1 MGDMGMTIE
10 LKDYENTI
18 KTLVWKFRN
27 LGFADTLYAPVI
39 DTGTEAIAENKM
51 CNVDEGSEEK
61 KSFRYTVANFED
73 LISEAYLVFTELKN
87 QFESMEIYCDTC
99 QNKCDFYFQMQEVN
113 FEQAL
118 VKRLESHFLDLYKG
132 MNVDKRSASVRAL
145 EDGDEEKITNI
156 SKNFYDKLH
165 YAYIHNTIP
174 EHLRQLAKDVLEGN
188 VDKDA
193 RGAIT
198 KRSLRAYLAKLGW
211 KETEIRHTLYA
222 KIV

>member
-1 MGDMGMTIE
+1 MTIE
-10 LKDYENTI
+10 LKDYDNTI

-27 LGFADTLYAPVI
+27 LGFADMLYAPVV
-39 DTGTEAIAENKM
+39 DTGSEAIAGNKM

-61 KSFRYTVANFED
+61 KSYRYTVANFED
-73 LISEAYLVFTELKN
+73 LISEAYVVFTELKN
-87 QFESMEIYCDTC
+87 QFEMVESYFCQMCVDKCDTYN
-99 QNKCDFYFQMQEVN
+99 QIKPLN

-118 VKRLESHFLDLYKG
+118 VTRLESHFLDLYKG

-145 EDGDEEKITNI
+145 EEGDEEKLTNL
-156 SKNFYDKLH
+156 SHNFYDKLH

-174 EHLRQLAKDVLEGN
+174 EYLRQLAKDVLEGN

-198 KRSLRAYLAKLGW
+198 KRSLRAYLSKLGW
-211 KETEIRHTLYA
+211 KESEIRHILYK